1 MAQNG
6 KMWEL
11 EMRLNADWFRLSDIM
26 KEKHPAVL
34 FAIKLL
40 DFVGCHTSLKHNAS
54 FDIINVSLLFFDLI
68 LVVTFCLVTV
78 SLQ

>member
-1 MAQNG
+1 MGA
-6 KMWEL
+6 
-11 EMRLNADWFRLSDIM
+11 LNEAECDWFRLSDIM
-26 KEKHPAVL
+26 RLFK

-40 DFVGCHTSLKHNAS
+40 DFVGCHTLLKHNAS

-78 SLQ
+78 